1 MLEIKYVRLWLPP
14 KREKMACQR
23 SMTKKNEKKKKKVV
37 AMSEKN
43 IICQGMIKERGNQH
57 FKE

>member
-1 MLEIKYVRLWLPP
+1 MLDYGCPRKEKRWHAKEAWL
-14 KREKMACQR
+14 KKWEK
-23 SMTKKNEKKKKKVV
+23 EKKVV

>member
-1 MLEIKYVRLWLPP
+1 MVAPEKRKDGMP
-14 KREKMACQR
+14 KKHD
-23 SMTKKNEKKKKKVV
+23 SKKKWEKEV